1 MASSLLLIKFT
12 GTGGL
17 NMKQYENYPTESK
30 CGATR
35 RSAWPPTRSLTLRS
49 MILGIL
55 IFALAISPGAAF
67 ALTGNGT
74 SESPYEI
81 SKAEEL
87 AEFRDIV
94 NKGSADAHAKLT
106 KNITLSSENWTPIG
120 NDDDTAYTGAF
131 DGCGYKITGL
141 KIKDSLTSAG
151 LFGYLNGGTVEN
163 LTLDGVSIT
172 QISDPIDYAG
182 GIAGYSTSGKAINC
196 SVAGEISGDEVG
208 GIFGAADGTTV
219 ENCSNT
225 STVNGDYAGGIVG
238 AIYGK
243 DNRIAFCSNGGA
255 VNADPYGG
263 GIVGYMYDGSET
275 VLDCCLNNISVKSTI
290 DAGGIAGVLDIN
302 STAELS
308 SCSNTG
314 DVEANNAGYTQEVY
328 AGGIFGTISR
338 NTTATLK
345 NCSNGGHVT
354 AFNDAEERYSYAGGI
369 AGYISNNGS
378 AITLTYCVNG
388 GAVKADSDKGTEY
401 RGGIAGYVYDSALSS
416 VTECAYLTGMEALG
430 GNSYSG
436 ELTVSGADAR
446 GDAASLVVAVYAEI
460 APKSIAP
467 GKTATITFKTAPRD
481 NRDNVTLVT
490 EDTGDL
496 KAPASSSSDIAKV
509 EGWNTS
515 DKTITVTGVSE
526 GTAVIEF
533 SVMLQVTQIGDK
545 TGDEPTPCSFAIPV
559 TVTAI
564 PSDPT
569 DPDDPNN
576 PDDPSQPTDPDD
588 PSDPS
593 DPDDLTD
600 PDDPTDPND
609 PDAPSQPTDP
619 GNSGGGG
626 GGCSAGFGALALL
639 AIAPLALKRRK

>member
-55 IFALAISPGAAF
+55 IFALVISPGAAF
-67 ALTGNGT
+67 ALTGYGT
-74 SESPYEI
+74 PESPYEI
-81 SKAEEL
+81 SNAEEL

-94 NKGSADAHAKLT
+94 NNGSAGAHAKLT
-106 KNITLSSENWTPIG
+106 QNITLSSENWTPIG
-120 NDDDTAYTGAF
+120 KDDGTAYTGAF

-141 KIKDSLTSAG
+141 KIEGDLTYAG
-151 LFGYLNGGTVEN
+151 LFGYLDGGSVEN

-172 QISDPIDYAG
+172 KISGPIACAG
-182 GIAGYSTSGKAINC
+182 GIAGYSTGGTAINC
-196 SVAGEISGDEVG
+196 SVSGEISGGVVG
-208 GIFGAADGTTV
+208 GIFGAAGGKTTV
-219 ENCSNT
+219 KNCSNA
-225 STVNGDYAGGIVG
+225 STVNGEFAGGIVG
-238 AIYGK
+238 MILGE
-243 DNRIAFCSNGGA
+243 DNSIAFCSNGGA
-255 VNADPYGG
+255 VNAISGG
-263 GIVGYMYDGSET
+263 GIVGYIDGTET
-275 VLDCCLNNISVKSTI
+275 VLNCCLNNGEVKSALY
-290 DAGGIAGVLDIN
+290 AGGIAGTLEFE
-302 STAELS
+302 SAAELS

-314 DVEANNAGYTQEVY
+314 DVIADNAIYTY
-328 AGGIFGTISR
+328 NIHAGGIFGIISES
-338 NTTATLK
+338 TTAELT
-345 NCSNGGHVT
+345 NCSNGGCVT
-354 AFNDAEERYSYAGGI
+354 ASNYAEERDSYAGGI
-369 AGYISNNGS
+369 AGYINNKDS

-388 GAVKADSDKGTEY
+388 GAVEADSVSSGTPY
-401 RGGIAGYVYDSALSS
+401 RGGIAGYVGGSSALSS
-416 VTECAYLTGMEALG
+416 VKKCAYLTGMEALG

-446 GDAASLVVAVYAEI
+446 GDTASLVVAVYAEI

-467 GKTATITFKTAPRD
+467 GKTATITFKTAPGD

-496 KAPASSSSDIAKV
+496 KAPASSSSDVAKV
-509 EGWNTS
+509 EGWNPS

-533 SVMLQVTQIGDK
+533 SVMLRVAQIGFEP
-545 TGDEPTPCSFAIPV
+545 GDEPTPRSFALPV

-569 DPDDPNN
+569 DPDDPN
-576 PDDPSQPTDPDD
+576 D
-588 PSDPS
+588 
-593 DPDDLTD
+593 
-600 PDDPTDPND
+600 
-609 PDAPSQPTDP
+609 PSQPTDP